1 MFYLVKT
8 MRKFYLIGMLLTF
21 VACSEETEI
30 TPPSKGEEE
39 VKEIVSVLEENDEIS
54 DFVEVLKNVNVA
66 DLEEDELTVFAV
78 RNSSAAASRSTVLD
92 SASIKR
98 HIAKGRYGKV
108 DLTDGKVL
116 ESISGESLYVT
127 RAGEDIYINGVVI
140 EGEAIQAGNSYV
152 YVVPEVMEQQSEP
165 VNVYVT
171 TINVYA
177 INQGN
182 SAKSPL
188 KDVTVVVNKAKKDSL
203 GIIYTKGDSLGV
215 WKTDEQGQVVV
226 KHTEK
231 LIAFNV
237 YKADYSDKYD
247 NYLLGGIDNTG
258 KFMYVDLNGDG
269 KFTKED
275 KVDFALP
282 YYVDYE
288 NNTKASTKTVY
299 MTTDIAEPEVPEELP
314 DADSVRVAWKD
325 VLTDYMRYN
334 VEAESKLVQGYANFD
349 YSQVGSLSDSLWS
362 KAYNLVNKGNQFVD
376 VLSNSTE
383 EQYFE
388 LKQNILMDLSLVYTQ
403 LYGYYGQMVDRGSVI
418 PEDQLIEQMESLS
431 MYINGNR
438 RYALSVMLAKVH
450 LLRQD
455 WQGAAYSCE
464 EVIAS
469 GVYSLEPQLDHTMV
483 SSSESKEVIASGVY
497 SLEPQL
503 DHTMVSSSESKEVI
517 YGDFYADGKYIHPL
531 LYKEVLIMAAY
542 ANFKMGTINKALQ
555 FVNELLASYGYAP
568 VSIDEVEGTLQEF
581 VAKLYGTGQSYPYAR
596 ILSMKFGVNGFETP
610 KNWFLPVPESALLSC
625 PNLRQNPGY

>member
-1 MFYLVKT
+1 
-8 MRKFYLIGMLLTF
+8 MRKFYFYLIGMLLTF
-21 VACSEETEI
+21 AACSEETEI
-30 TPPSKGEEE
+30 TLPSKGEEE
-39 VKEIVSVLEENDEIS
+39 VKEIVSALEENDEIS
-54 DFVEVLKNVNVA
+54 DFVEVLKTVNVA

-78 RNSSAAASRSTVLD
+78 RNSSAARSRSAALD
-92 SASIKR
+92 STSVKR
-98 HIAKGRYGKV
+98 HTAKGRYGKV

-127 RAGEDIYINGVVI
+127 RTGEDIYINGVVI

-182 SAKSPL
+182 SSESPL
-188 KDVTVVVNKAKKDSL
+188 KDVAVVVNKVGKDSL
-203 GIIYTKGDSLGV
+203 GIYTKGDSLGV
-215 WKTDEQGQVVV
+215 WKTDEQGQVVI
-226 KHTEK
+226 KHTENQ
-231 LIAFNV
+231 IVFNV

-247 NYLLGGIDNTG
+247 NYLLAGVDNAG
-258 KFMYVDLNGDG
+258 KFMYVDLNADG
-269 KFTKED
+269 MHTKED
-275 KVDFALP
+275 KVDFELP
-282 YYVDYE
+282 YYVGYVDDV
-288 NNTKASTKTVY
+288 KSSTKTVY

-376 VLSNSTE
+376 MLSNSTE

-418 PEDQLIEQMESLS
+418 PEDQLIKQMESLS
-431 MYINGNR
+431 MYVNGNR

-469 GVYSLEPQLDHTMV
+469 GVYRLEPQLDHTMV
-483 SSSESKEVIASGVY
+483 
-497 SLEPQL
+497 P
-503 DHTMVSSSESKEVI
+503 SSESKEVI

-555 FVNELLASYGYAP
+555 LVNELLASYGMAHTD
-568 VSIDEVEGTLQEF
+568 VTLIENKIIDLSSN
-581 VAKLYGTGQSYPYAR
+581 LYGTGQLYPYAR
-596 ILSMKFGVNGFETP
+596 LFSMKFRADGFETP

>member
-8 MRKFYLIGMLLTF
+8 MRKFYFYLIGMLLTF

-116 ESISGESLYVT
+116 ESISGENLYVT
-127 RAGEDIYINGVVI
+127 RTGEDIYINGVVI

-182 SAKSPL
+182 SSESPL
-188 KDVTVVVNKAKKDSL
+188 KDVAVVVNKVGKDSL
-203 GIIYTKGDSLGV
+203 GIYTKGDSLGV
-215 WKTDEQGQVVV
+215 WKTDEQGQVVI
-226 KHTEK
+226 KHTENQ
-231 LIAFNV
+231 IVFNV
-237 YKADYSDKYD
+237 YKVDYSDKYD
-247 NYLLGGIDNTG
+247 NYLLAGVDNAG
-258 KFMYVDLNGDG
+258 KFMYVDLNADG
-269 KFTKED
+269 MHTKED
-275 KVDFALP
+275 KVDFELP
-282 YYVDYE
+282 YYVGYE
-288 NNTKASTKTVY
+288 DDIKSSTKTVY

-349 YSQVGSLSDSLWS
+349 YSQVVSLSDSLWN

-376 VLSNSTE
+376 MLSNSTE

-388 LKQNILMDLSLVYTQ
+388 LKQNILVDLSLVYTQ

-418 PEDQLIEQMESLS
+418 PEEQLIEQMESLS
-431 MYINGNR
+431 MYVNGNR

-455 WQGAAYSCE
+455 WQGAAYYCE

-469 GVYSLEPQLDHTMV
+469 DAYRLE
-483 SSSESKEVIASGVY
+483 S
-497 SLEPQL
+497 QL

-517 YGDFYADGKYIHPL
+517 YGDLYANGKYIHPL

>member
-8 MRKFYLIGMLLTF
+8 MRKFYFYLIGMLLTF

-483 SSSESKEVIASGVY
+483 SSSESKEVI
-497 SLEPQL
+497 
-503 DHTMVSSSESKEVI
+503 

-531 LYKEVLIMAAY
+531 LHKEVLIMAAY

>member
-1 MFYLVKT
+1 
-8 MRKFYLIGMLLTF
+8 MRKFYFYLIGILLTF
-21 VACSEETEI
+21 AACSEETEI
-30 TPPSKGEEE
+30 TLPSKGEEE
-39 VKEIVSVLEENDEIS
+39 VKEIVSALEENDEIS
-54 DFVEVLKNVNVA
+54 DFVEVLKTVNVA

-78 RNSSAAASRSTVLD
+78 RNSSAAMSRSAALD
-92 SASIKR
+92 STSVKR
-98 HIAKGRYGKV
+98 HTAKGRYGKV

-127 RAGEDIYINGVVI
+127 RTGEDIYINGVVI

-182 SAKSPL
+182 SSESPL
-188 KDVTVVVNKAKKDSL
+188 KDVAVVVNKVGKDSL
-203 GIIYTKGDSLGV
+203 GIYTKGDSLGV
-215 WKTDEQGQVVV
+215 WKTDEQGQVVI
-226 KHTEK
+226 KHTENQ
-231 LIAFNV
+231 IVFNV

-247 NYLLGGIDNTG
+247 NYLLAGVDNAG
-258 KFMYVDLNGDG
+258 KFMYVDLNADG
-269 KFTKED
+269 MHTKED
-275 KVDFALP
+275 KVDFELP
-282 YYVDYE
+282 YYVGYVDDV
-288 NNTKASTKTVY
+288 KSSTKTVY

-376 VLSNSTE
+376 MLSNSTE

-418 PEDQLIEQMESLS
+418 PEDQLIKQMESLS
-431 MYINGNR
+431 MYVNGNR

-455 WQGAAYSCE
+455 WQGAAYYCE

-469 GVYSLEPQLDHTMV
+469 DAYRLE
-483 SSSESKEVIASGVY
+483 S
-497 SLEPQL
+497 QL

-517 YGDFYADGKYIHPL
+517 YGDFYANGKYIHPL

-555 FVNELLASYGYAP
+555 FVNELLASYGMAHTD
-568 VSIDEVEGTLQEF
+568 VTLIENKIIDLSSN
-581 VAKLYGTGQSYPYAR
+581 LHGTGQLYPYAR
-596 ILSMKFGVNGFETP
+596 LFSMKFRADGFETP

-625 PNLRQNPGY
+625 PNLQQNPGY

>member
-8 MRKFYLIGMLLTF
+8 MRKFYFYLIGMLLTF

-483 SSSESKEVIASGVY
+483 SSSESKEVI
-497 SLEPQL
+497 
-503 DHTMVSSSESKEVI
+503 

-610 KNWFLPVPESALLSC
+610 KDWFLPVPESALLSC

>member
-1 MFYLVKT
+1 
-8 MRKFYLIGMLLTF
+8 MRKFYFYLIGMLLTF

-92 SASIKR
+92 SSSIKR

-483 SSSESKEVIASGVY
+483 SSSESKEVI
-497 SLEPQL
+497 
-503 DHTMVSSSESKEVI
+503 

>member
-116 ESISGESLYVT
+116 ESISGESWYVT

-483 SSSESKEVIASGVY
+483 SSSESKEVI
-497 SLEPQL
+497 
-503 DHTMVSSSESKEVI
+503 

>member
-1 MFYLVKT
+1 
-8 MRKFYLIGMLLTF
+8 
-21 VACSEETEI
+21 
-30 TPPSKGEEE
+30 
-39 VKEIVSVLEENDEIS
+39 
-54 DFVEVLKNVNVA
+54 
-66 DLEEDELTVFAV
+66 
-78 RNSSAAASRSTVLD
+78 
-92 SASIKR
+92 
-98 HIAKGRYGKV
+98 
-108 DLTDGKVL
+108 
-116 ESISGESLYVT
+116 
-127 RAGEDIYINGVVI
+127 
-140 EGEAIQAGNSYV
+140 
-152 YVVPEVMEQQSEP
+152 MEQQSEP

-182 SAKSPL
+182 SSESPL
-188 KDVTVVVNKAKKDSL
+188 KDVAVVVNKVGKDSL
-203 GIIYTKGDSLGV
+203 GIYTKGDSLGV
-215 WKTDEQGQVVV
+215 WKTDEQGQVVI
-226 KHTEK
+226 KHTENQ
-231 LIAFNV
+231 IVFNV

-247 NYLLGGIDNTG
+247 NYLLAGVDNAG
-258 KFMYVDLNGDG
+258 KFMYVDLNADG
-269 KFTKED
+269 MHTKEN
-275 KVDFALP
+275 KVDFELP
-282 YYVDYE
+282 YYVGYVDDV
-288 NNTKASTKTVY
+288 KSSTKTVY

-376 VLSNSTE
+376 MLSNSTE

-418 PEDQLIEQMESLS
+418 PEDQLIKQMESLS
-431 MYINGNR
+431 MYVNGNR

-469 GVYSLEPQLDHTMV
+469 GVYRLEPQLDHTMV
-483 SSSESKEVIASGVY
+483 
-497 SLEPQL
+497 P
-503 DHTMVSSSESKEVI
+503 SSESKEVI

-555 FVNELLASYGYAP
+555 FVNELLASYGMAHTD
-568 VSIDEVEGTLQEF
+568 VTLIENKIIDLSLN
-581 VAKLYGTGQSYPYAR
+581 LYGTGQLYPYAR
-596 ILSMKFGVNGFETP
+596 LFSMKFRADGFETP

-625 PNLRQNPGY
+625 PNLQQNPGY

>member
-8 MRKFYLIGMLLTF
+8 MRKFYFYLIGMLLTF

-54 DFVEVLKNVNVA
+54 DFVEFLKNVNVA

-188 KDVTVVVNKAKKDSL
+188 KGVTVVVNKAKKDSL

-247 NYLLGGIDNTG
+247 NYVLGGIDNTG

-483 SSSESKEVIASGVY
+483 SSSESKEVI
-497 SLEPQL
+497 
-503 DHTMVSSSESKEVI
+503 

-542 ANFKMGTINKALQ
+542 ANFKMGTINKAFQ

-596 ILSMKFGVNGFETP
+596 ILSMKFVVNGFETP

>member
-1 MFYLVKT
+1 
-8 MRKFYLIGMLLTF
+8 MRKFYFYLIGMLLTF

-403 LYGYYGQMVDRGSVI
+403 LYGYYGQLVDRGSVF

-464 EVIAS
+464 
-469 GVYSLEPQLDHTMV
+469 
-483 SSSESKEVIASGVY
+483 EVIASGVY

>member
-8 MRKFYLIGMLLTF
+8 MRKFYFYLIGMLLTF
-21 VACSEETEI
+21 AACSEETEI
-30 TPPSKGEEE
+30 TLPSKGEEE
-39 VKEIVSVLEENDEIS
+39 VKEIVSALEENDEIS
-54 DFVEVLKNVNVA
+54 DFVEVLKTVNVA

-78 RNSSAAASRSTVLD
+78 RNSSAAMSRSAALD
-92 SASIKR
+92 STSVKR

-127 RAGEDIYINGVVI
+127 RTGEDIYINGVVI

-182 SAKSPL
+182 SSESPL
-188 KDVTVVVNKAKKDSL
+188 KDVAVVVNKVGKDSL
-203 GIIYTKGDSLGV
+203 GIYTKGDSLGV
-215 WKTDEQGQVVV
+215 WKTDEQGQVVI
-226 KHTEK
+226 KHTENQ
-231 LIAFNV
+231 IVFNV

-247 NYLLGGIDNTG
+247 NYLLAGVDNAG
-258 KFMYVDLNGDG
+258 KFMYVDLNADG
-269 KFTKED
+269 MHTKED
-275 KVDFALP
+275 KVDFELP
-282 YYVDYE
+282 YYVGYVDDV
-288 NNTKASTKTVY
+288 KSSTKTVY

-376 VLSNSTE
+376 MLSNSTE

-418 PEDQLIEQMESLS
+418 PEDQLIKQMESLS
-431 MYINGNR
+431 MYVNGNR

-469 GVYSLEPQLDHTMV
+469 GVYRFEPQLDHTMV
-483 SSSESKEVIASGVY
+483 
-497 SLEPQL
+497 P
-503 DHTMVSSSESKEVI
+503 SSESKEVI

-555 FVNELLASYGYAP
+555 LVNELLASYGMAHTD
-568 VSIDEVEGTLQEF
+568 VTLIENKIIDLSSN
-581 VAKLYGTGQSYPYAR
+581 LYGTGQLYPYAR
-596 ILSMKFGVNGFETP
+596 LFSMKFRADGFETP

-625 PNLRQNPGY
+625 PNLQQNPGY

>member
-1 MFYLVKT
+1 
-8 MRKFYLIGMLLTF
+8 MRKFYFYLIGMLLTF
-21 VACSEETEI
+21 AACSEETEI
-30 TPPSKGEEE
+30 TLPSKGEEE
-39 VKEIVSVLEENDEIS
+39 VKEIVSALEENDEIS
-54 DFVEVLKNVNVA
+54 DFVEVLKTVNVA

-78 RNSSAAASRSTVLD
+78 RNSSAAMSRSAALD
-92 SASIKR
+92 STSVKR
-98 HIAKGRYGKV
+98 HTAKGRYGKV

-127 RAGEDIYINGVVI
+127 RTGEDIYINGVVI

-182 SAKSPL
+182 SSESPL
-188 KDVTVVVNKAKKDSL
+188 KDVAVVVNKVGKDSL
-203 GIIYTKGDSLGV
+203 GIYTKGDSLGV
-215 WKTDEQGQVVV
+215 WKTDEQGQVVI
-226 KHTEK
+226 KHTENQ
-231 LIAFNV
+231 IVFNV

-247 NYLLGGIDNTG
+247 NYLLAGVDNAG
-258 KFMYVDLNGDG
+258 KFMYVDLNADG
-269 KFTKED
+269 MHTKED
-275 KVDFALP
+275 KVDFELP
-282 YYVDYE
+282 YYVGYVDDV
-288 NNTKASTKTVY
+288 KSSTKTVY

-376 VLSNSTE
+376 MLSNSTE

-418 PEDQLIEQMESLS
+418 PEDQLIKQMESLS
-431 MYINGNR
+431 MYVNGNR

-469 GVYSLEPQLDHTMV
+469 GVYRLEPQLDHTMV
-483 SSSESKEVIASGVY
+483 
-497 SLEPQL
+497 P
-503 DHTMVSSSESKEVI
+503 SSESKEVI

-555 FVNELLASYGYAP
+555 LVNELLASYGMAHTD
-568 VSIDEVEGTLQEF
+568 VMLIENRIIDLSSN
-581 VAKLYGTGQSYPYAR
+581 LYGTGQLYPYAR
-596 ILSMKFGVNGFETP
+596 LFSMKFRADGFETP

-625 PNLRQNPGY
+625 PNLQQNPGY

>member
-8 MRKFYLIGMLLTF
+8 MRKFYFYLIGMLLTF

-376 VLSNSTE
+376 MLSNSTE

-469 GVYSLEPQLDHTMV
+469 GVYRLEPQLDHTMV
-483 SSSESKEVIASGVY
+483 
-497 SLEPQL
+497 P
-503 DHTMVSSSESKEVI
+503 SSESKEVI

-555 FVNELLASYGYAP
+555 LVNELLASYGMAHTD
-568 VSIDEVEGTLQEF
+568 VTLIENKIIDLSSN
-581 VAKLYGTGQSYPYAR
+581 LYGTGQLYPYAR
-596 ILSMKFGVNGFETP
+596 LFSMKFRADGFETP

-625 PNLRQNPGY
+625 PNLQQNPGY

>member
-8 MRKFYLIGMLLTF
+8 MRKFYFYLIGMLLTF

-116 ESISGESLYVT
+116 ESISGENLYVT
-127 RAGEDIYINGVVI
+127 RTGEDIYINGVVI

-182 SAKSPL
+182 SSESPL
-188 KDVTVVVNKAKKDSL
+188 KDVAVVVNKVGKDSL
-203 GIIYTKGDSLGV
+203 GIYTKGDSLGV
-215 WKTDEQGQVVV
+215 WKTDEQGQVVI
-226 KHTEK
+226 KHTENQ
-231 LIAFNV
+231 IVFNV
-237 YKADYSDKYD
+237 YKVDYSDKYD
-247 NYLLGGIDNTG
+247 NYLLAGVDNAG
-258 KFMYVDLNGDG
+258 KFMYVDLNADG
-269 KFTKED
+269 MHTKED
-275 KVDFALP
+275 KVDFELP
-282 YYVDYE
+282 YYVGYE
-288 NNTKASTKTVY
+288 DDIKSSTKTVY

-349 YSQVGSLSDSLWS
+349 YSQVVSLSDSLWN

-376 VLSNSTE
+376 MLSNSTE

-388 LKQNILMDLSLVYTQ
+388 LKQNILVDLSLVYTQ

-418 PEDQLIEQMESLS
+418 PEEQLIEQMESLS
-431 MYINGNR
+431 MYVNGNR

-455 WQGAAYSCE
+455 WQGAAYYCE

-469 GVYSLEPQLDHTMV
+469 DAYRLE
-483 SSSESKEVIASGVY
+483 S
-497 SLEPQL
+497 QL

-517 YGDFYADGKYIHPL
+517 YGDFYANGKYIHPL
-531 LYKEVLIMAAY
+531 LYKEVLIMVAY

>member
-8 MRKFYLIGMLLTF
+8 MRKFYFYLIGMLLTF

-483 SSSESKEVIASGVY
+483 SSSESKEVI
-497 SLEPQL
+497 
-503 DHTMVSSSESKEVI
+503 

-542 ANFKMGTINKALQ
+542 ANFNMGTINKALQ

>member
-1 MFYLVKT
+1 
-8 MRKFYLIGMLLTF
+8 MRKFYFYLIGMLLTF
-21 VACSEETEI
+21 AACSEETEI
-30 TPPSKGEEE
+30 TLPSKGEEE
-39 VKEIVSVLEENDEIS
+39 VKEIVSALEENDEIS
-54 DFVEVLKNVNVA
+54 DFVEVLKTVNVA

-78 RNSSAAASRSTVLD
+78 RNSSAAMSRSAALD
-92 SASIKR
+92 STSVKR
-98 HIAKGRYGKV
+98 HTAKGRYGKV

-127 RAGEDIYINGVVI
+127 RTGEDIYINGVVI

-182 SAKSPL
+182 SSESPL
-188 KDVTVVVNKAKKDSL
+188 KDVAVVVNKVGKDSL
-203 GIIYTKGDSLGV
+203 GIYTKGDSLGV
-215 WKTDEQGQVVV
+215 WKTDEQGQVVI
-226 KHTEK
+226 KHTENQ
-231 LIAFNV
+231 IVFNV

-247 NYLLGGIDNTG
+247 NYLLAGVDNAG
-258 KFMYVDLNGDG
+258 KFMYVDLNADG
-269 KFTKED
+269 MHTKED
-275 KVDFALP
+275 KVDFELP
-282 YYVDYE
+282 YYVGYVDDV
-288 NNTKASTKTVY
+288 KSSTKTVY

-376 VLSNSTE
+376 MLSNSTE

-403 LYGYYGQMVDRGSVI
+403 LYGYYGQMVDCGSVI
-418 PEDQLIEQMESLS
+418 PEDQLIKQMESLS
-431 MYINGNR
+431 MYVNGNR

-469 GVYSLEPQLDHTMV
+469 GVYRLEPQLDHTMV
-483 SSSESKEVIASGVY
+483 
-497 SLEPQL
+497 P
-503 DHTMVSSSESKEVI
+503 SSESKEVI

-555 FVNELLASYGYAP
+555 LVNELLASYGMAHTD
-568 VSIDEVEGTLQEF
+568 VTLIENKIIDLSSN
-581 VAKLYGTGQSYPYAR
+581 LYGTGQLYPYAR
-596 ILSMKFGVNGFETP
+596 LFSMKFRADGFETP

-625 PNLRQNPGY
+625 PNLQQNPGY

>member
-1 MFYLVKT
+1 MFYLIKA
-8 MRKFYLIGMLLTF
+8 MRKFCFYLNGMLLTF
-21 VACSEETEI
+21 AACSEETEI

-54 DFVEVLKNVNVA
+54 DFVEVLKTVNVA

-127 RAGEDIYINGVVI
+127 RTGEDIYINGVVI

-152 YVVPEVMEQQSEP
+152 YVVPEVIEQQTEP

-299 MTTDIAEPEVPEELP
+299 MTTDIVEPEVPEELP
-314 DADSVRVAWKD
+314 DADSVRVVWKD

-349 YSQVGSLSDSLWS
+349 YSQVGSLSDSLWN

-376 VLSNSTE
+376 MLSNSTE

-388 LKQNILMDLSLVYTQ
+388 LKQNILVDLSLVYTQ

-418 PEDQLIEQMESLS
+418 PEEQLIEQMESLS
-431 MYINGNR
+431 MYVNGNR
-438 RYALSVMLAKVH
+438 RYALPVMLAKIH

-455 WQGAAYSCE
+455 WQGAAYYCE

-469 GVYSLEPQLDHTMV
+469 DAYRLE
-483 SSSESKEVIASGVY
+483 S
-497 SLEPQL
+497 QL

-542 ANFKMGTINKALQ
+542 ANFKIGMIGKALQ
-555 FVNELLASYGYAP
+555 FVNELLASYGMVYTNEEL
-568 VSIDEVEGTLQEF
+568 IEGDIKKLVE
-581 VAKLYGTGQSYPYAR
+581 KLYGTGESYPYAR

-625 PNLRQNPGY
+625 PNLQQNPEY

>member
-8 MRKFYLIGMLLTF
+8 MRKFYFYLIGMLLTF

-152 YVVPEVMEQQSEP
+152 YVVPEVIEQQTEP

-231 LIAFNV
+231 LIAFNI

-299 MTTDIAEPEVPEELP
+299 MTTDIVEPEVPEELP
-314 DADSVRVAWKD
+314 DADSVRVVWKD

-349 YSQVGSLSDSLWS
+349 YSQVGSLSDSLWN

-376 VLSNSTE
+376 MLSNSTE

-388 LKQNILMDLSLVYTQ
+388 LKQNILVDLSLVYTQ

-418 PEDQLIEQMESLS
+418 PEEQLIEQMESLS
-431 MYINGNR
+431 MYVNGNR

-455 WQGAAYSCE
+455 WQGADYFCE

-469 GVYSLEPQLDHTMV
+469 DAYRLE
-483 SSSESKEVIASGVY
+483 S
-497 SLEPQL
+497 QL

-542 ANFKMGTINKALQ
+542 ANFKIGMIGKALQ
-555 FVNELLASYGYAP
+555 FVNELLASYGMAHTD
-568 VSIDEVEGTLQEF
+568 VTLIENKIIDLSSN
-581 VAKLYGTGQSYPYAR
+581 LYGTGQLYPYAR
-596 ILSMKFGVNGFETP
+596 LFSQKFRADGFETP

-625 PNLRQNPGY
+625 PNLQQNPEY

>member
-8 MRKFYLIGMLLTF
+8 MRKFYFYLIGMLLTF

-483 SSSESKEVIASGVY
+483 SSSESKEVI
-497 SLEPQL
+497 
-503 DHTMVSSSESKEVI
+503 

-542 ANFKMGTINKALQ
+542 ANFKMSTINKALQ

>member
-8 MRKFYLIGMLLTF
+8 MRKFYFYLIGMLLTF

-376 VLSNSTE
+376 MLSNSTE

-455 WQGAAYSCE
+455 WQGAAYYCE

-469 GVYSLEPQLDHTMV
+469 DAYRLE
-483 SSSESKEVIASGVY
+483 S
-497 SLEPQL
+497 QL

-517 YGDFYADGKYIHPL
+517 YGDFYANGKYIHPL

-555 FVNELLASYGYAP
+555 FVNELLASYGMAHTD
-568 VSIDEVEGTLQEF
+568 VTLIENKIIDLSSN
-581 VAKLYGTGQSYPYAR
+581 LYGTGQLYPYAR
-596 ILSMKFGVNGFETP
+596 LFSQKFRADGFETP

-625 PNLRQNPGY
+625 PNLQQNPGY

>member
-231 LIAFNV
+231 LVAFNV

-483 SSSESKEVIASGVY
+483 SSSESKEVI
-497 SLEPQL
+497 
-503 DHTMVSSSESKEVI
+503 

>member
-8 MRKFYLIGMLLTF
+8 MRKFYFYLIGMLLTF

-258 KFMYVDLNGDG
+258 KFMYVDLNGYG

-483 SSSESKEVIASGVY
+483 SSSESKEVI
-497 SLEPQL
+497 
-503 DHTMVSSSESKEVI
+503 

>member
-8 MRKFYLIGMLLTF
+8 MRKFYFYLIGMLLTF

-54 DFVEVLKNVNVA
+54 EFVEVLKNVNVA

-116 ESISGESLYVT
+116 ESISGENLYVT
-127 RAGEDIYINGVVI
+127 RTGEDIYINGVVI

-182 SAKSPL
+182 SSESPL
-188 KDVTVVVNKAKKDSL
+188 KDVAVVVNKVGKDSL
-203 GIIYTKGDSLGV
+203 GIYTKGDSLGV
-215 WKTDEQGQVVV
+215 WKTDEQGQVVI
-226 KHTEK
+226 KHTENQ
-231 LIAFNV
+231 IVFNV
-237 YKADYSDKYD
+237 YKVDYSDKYD
-247 NYLLGGIDNTG
+247 NYLLAGVDNAG
-258 KFMYVDLNGDG
+258 KFMYVDLNADG
-269 KFTKED
+269 MHTKED
-275 KVDFALP
+275 KVDFELP
-282 YYVDYE
+282 YYVGYE
-288 NNTKASTKTVY
+288 DDIKSSTKTVY

-349 YSQVGSLSDSLWS
+349 YSQVVSLSDSLWN

-376 VLSNSTE
+376 MLSNSTE

-388 LKQNILMDLSLVYTQ
+388 LKQNILVDLSLVYTQ

-418 PEDQLIEQMESLS
+418 PEEQLIEQMESLS
-431 MYINGNR
+431 MYVNGNR

-455 WQGAAYSCE
+455 WQGAAYYCE

-469 GVYSLEPQLDHTMV
+469 DAYRLE
-483 SSSESKEVIASGVY
+483 S
-497 SLEPQL
+497 QL

-517 YGDFYADGKYIHPL
+517 YGDFYANGKYIHPL

>member
-483 SSSESKEVIASGVY
+483 SSSESKEVI
-497 SLEPQL
+497 
-503 DHTMVSSSESKEVI
+503 

-596 ILSMKFGVNGFETP
+596 ILSMKFGVNGSETP

>member
-1 MFYLVKT
+1 
-8 MRKFYLIGMLLTF
+8 MRKFYFYLIGILLTF
-21 VACSEETEI
+21 AACSEETEI
-30 TPPSKGEEE
+30 TLPSKGEEE
-39 VKEIVSVLEENDEIS
+39 VKEIVSALEENDEIS
-54 DFVEVLKNVNVA
+54 DFVEVLKTVNVA

-78 RNSSAAASRSTVLD
+78 RNSSAAMSRSAALD
-92 SASIKR
+92 STSVKR
-98 HIAKGRYGKV
+98 HTAKGRYGKV

-127 RAGEDIYINGVVI
+127 RTGEDIYINGVVI

-182 SAKSPL
+182 SSESPL
-188 KDVTVVVNKAKKDSL
+188 KDVAVVVNKVGKDSL
-203 GIIYTKGDSLGV
+203 GIYTKGDSLGV
-215 WKTDEQGQVVV
+215 WKTDEQGQVVI
-226 KHTEK
+226 KHTENQ
-231 LIAFNV
+231 IVFNV

-247 NYLLGGIDNTG
+247 NYLLAGVDNAG
-258 KFMYVDLNGDG
+258 KFMYVDLNADG
-269 KFTKED
+269 MHTKED
-275 KVDFALP
+275 KVDFELP
-282 YYVDYE
+282 YYVGYVDDV
-288 NNTKASTKTVY
+288 KSSTKTVY

-376 VLSNSTE
+376 MLSNSTE

-418 PEDQLIEQMESLS
+418 PEDQLIKQMESLS
-431 MYINGNR
+431 MYVNGNR

-469 GVYSLEPQLDHTMV
+469 GVYRLEPQLDHTMV
-483 SSSESKEVIASGVY
+483 
-497 SLEPQL
+497 P
-503 DHTMVSSSESKEVI
+503 SSESKEVI
-517 YGDFYADGKYIHPL
+517 YGDFYADGKCIHPL

-555 FVNELLASYGYAP
+555 FVNELLASYGMAHTD
-568 VSIDEVEGTLQEF
+568 VTLIENKIIDLSSN
-581 VAKLYGTGQSYPYAR
+581 LHGTGQLYPYAR
-596 ILSMKFGVNGFETP
+596 LFSMKFRADGFETP

-625 PNLRQNPGY
+625 PNLQQNPGY

>member
-8 MRKFYLIGMLLTF
+8 MRKFYFYLIGMLLTF

-275 KVDFALP
+275 KVDFELP
-282 YYVDYE
+282 YYVGYE
-288 NNTKASTKTVY
+288 DDIKSSTKTVY

-483 SSSESKEVIASGVY
+483 SSSESKEVI
-497 SLEPQL
+497 
-503 DHTMVSSSESKEVI
+503 

>member
-182 SAKSPL
+182 SSESPL
-188 KDVTVVVNKAKKDSL
+188 KDVAVVVNKVGKDSL
-203 GIIYTKGDSLGV
+203 GIYTKGDSLGV
-215 WKTDEQGQVVV
+215 WKTDEQGQVVI
-226 KHTEK
+226 KHTENQ
-231 LIAFNV
+231 IVFNV

-247 NYLLGGIDNTG
+247 NYLLAGVDNAG
-258 KFMYVDLNGDG
+258 KFMYVDLNADG
-269 KFTKED
+269 MHTKED
-275 KVDFALP
+275 KVDFELP
-282 YYVDYE
+282 YYVGYE
-288 NNTKASTKTVY
+288 DDVKSSTKTVY

-483 SSSESKEVIASGVY
+483 SSSESKEVI
-497 SLEPQL
+497 
-503 DHTMVSSSESKEVI
+503 

>member
-8 MRKFYLIGMLLTF
+8 MRKFYFYLIGMLLTF

-299 MTTDIAEPEVPEELP
+299 MTTDIAEPEVSEELP

-483 SSSESKEVIASGVY
+483 SSSESKEVI
-497 SLEPQL
+497 
-503 DHTMVSSSESKEVI
+503 

>member
-1 MFYLVKT
+1 
-8 MRKFYLIGMLLTF
+8 MRKFYFYLIGMLLTF

-483 SSSESKEVIASGVY
+483 SSSESKEVI
-497 SLEPQL
+497 
-503 DHTMVSSSESKEVI
+503 

>member
-8 MRKFYLIGMLLTF
+8 MRKFYFYLIGMLLTF

-92 SASIKR
+92 SSSIKR

-483 SSSESKEVIASGVY
+483 SSSESKEVI
-497 SLEPQL
+497 
-503 DHTMVSSSESKEVI
+503 

>member
-1 MFYLVKT
+1 
-8 MRKFYLIGMLLTF
+8 
-21 VACSEETEI
+21 
-30 TPPSKGEEE
+30 
-39 VKEIVSVLEENDEIS
+39 
-54 DFVEVLKNVNVA
+54 
-66 DLEEDELTVFAV
+66 
-78 RNSSAAASRSTVLD
+78 
-92 SASIKR
+92 
-98 HIAKGRYGKV
+98 
-108 DLTDGKVL
+108 
-116 ESISGESLYVT
+116 
-127 RAGEDIYINGVVI
+127 
-140 EGEAIQAGNSYV
+140 
-152 YVVPEVMEQQSEP
+152 MEQQSEP

-182 SAKSPL
+182 SSESPL
-188 KDVTVVVNKAKKDSL
+188 KDVAVVVNKVGKDSL
-203 GIIYTKGDSLGV
+203 GIYTKGDSLGV
-215 WKTDEQGQVVV
+215 WKTDEQGQVVI
-226 KHTEK
+226 KHTENQ
-231 LIAFNV
+231 IVFNV

-247 NYLLGGIDNTG
+247 NYLLAGVDNAG
-258 KFMYVDLNGDG
+258 KFMYVDLNADG
-269 KFTKED
+269 MHTKED
-275 KVDFALP
+275 KVDFELP
-282 YYVDYE
+282 YYVGYVDDV
-288 NNTKASTKTVY
+288 KSSTKTVY

-349 YSQVGSLSDSLWS
+349 YSQVGSISDSLWS

-376 VLSNSTE
+376 MLSNSTE

-418 PEDQLIEQMESLS
+418 PEDQLIKQMESLS
-431 MYINGNR
+431 MYVNGNR

-469 GVYSLEPQLDHTMV
+469 GVYRLEPQLDHTMV
-483 SSSESKEVIASGVY
+483 
-497 SLEPQL
+497 P
-503 DHTMVSSSESKEVI
+503 SSESKEVI

-555 FVNELLASYGYAP
+555 FVNELLASYGMAHTD
-568 VSIDEVEGTLQEF
+568 VTLIENKIIDLSSN
-581 VAKLYGTGQSYPYAR
+581 LYGTGQLYPYAR
-596 ILSMKFGVNGFETP
+596 LFSMKFRADGFETP

-625 PNLRQNPGY
+625 PNLQQNPGY

>member
-8 MRKFYLIGMLLTF
+8 MRKFYFYLIGMLLTF

-483 SSSESKEVIASGVY
+483 SSSESKEVI
-497 SLEPQL
+497 
-503 DHTMVSSSESKEVI
+503 

>member
-1 MFYLVKT
+1 

-469 GVYSLEPQLDHTMV
+469 GVYRLEPQLDHTMV
-483 SSSESKEVIASGVY
+483 
-497 SLEPQL
+497 P
-503 DHTMVSSSESKEVI
+503 SSESKEVI

>member
-8 MRKFYLIGMLLTF
+8 MRKFYFYLIGMLLTF
-21 VACSEETEI
+21 AACSEETEI
-30 TPPSKGEEE
+30 TLPSKGEEE
-39 VKEIVSVLEENDEIS
+39 VKEIVSALEENDEIS
-54 DFVEVLKNVNVA
+54 DFVEVLKTVNVA

-78 RNSSAAASRSTVLD
+78 RNSSTAMSRSAALD
-92 SASIKR
+92 STSVKR

-116 ESISGESLYVT
+116 ESISGENLYVT
-127 RAGEDIYINGVVI
+127 RTGEDIYINGVVI

-177 INQGN
+177 ISQGN
-182 SAKSPL
+182 SSESPL
-188 KDVTVVVNKAKKDSL
+188 KDVAVVVNKVGKDSL
-203 GIIYTKGDSLGV
+203 GIYTKGDSLGV
-215 WKTDEQGQVVV
+215 WKTDEQGQAVI

-231 LIAFNV
+231 QIVFNV

-247 NYLLGGIDNTG
+247 NYLLGGVDNAG
-258 KFMYVDLNGDG
+258 KFMYVDLDGDG
-269 KFTKED
+269 MYTKED
-275 KVDFALP
+275 KVDFELP
-282 YYVDYE
+282 YYVGYE
-288 NNTKASTKTVY
+288 DDVKSSTKTVY

-314 DADSVRVAWKD
+314 DADSVRVGWKD
-325 VLTDYMRYN
+325 VLTDYMQYN
-334 VEAESKLVQGYANFD
+334 VEVESKLVQSYANFD
-349 YSQVGSLSDSLWS
+349 YSQVGGLSDSLWS
-362 KAYNLVNKGNQFVD
+362 KAYSLLNKGNQFVD
-376 VLSNSTE
+376 ILSNSTE

-418 PEDQLIEQMESLS
+418 SEEQLIEQMESLS
-431 MYINGNR
+431 MYVNENR
-438 RYALSVMLAKVH
+438 RYALFVMLAKIH
-450 LLRQD
+450 LLRQN
-455 WQGAAYSCE
+455 WQGAASSCE

-469 GVYSLEPQLDHTMV
+469 GAYRLEPLLNHAT
-483 SSSESKEVIASGVY
+483 
-497 SLEPQL
+497 
-503 DHTMVSSSESKEVI
+503 VSSSESKEVI
-517 YGDFYADGKYIHPL
+517 YGDFHADGKYIHPL
-531 LYKEVLIMAAY
+531 LYREVLIMAAY
-542 ANFKMGTINKALQ
+542 ANFKKGTINKALQ
-555 FVNELLASYGYAP
+555 FANELLASYGMVYTNEEL
-568 VSIDEVEGTLQEF
+568 IEGDIKKL

-625 PNLRQNPGY
+625 PNLQQNPGY

>member
-1 MFYLVKT
+1 

-376 VLSNSTE
+376 MLSNSTE

-418 PEDQLIEQMESLS
+418 PEDQLIKQMESLS
-431 MYINGNR
+431 MYVNGNR

-469 GVYSLEPQLDHTMV
+469 GVYRLEPQLDHTMV
-483 SSSESKEVIASGVY
+483 
-497 SLEPQL
+497 P
-503 DHTMVSSSESKEVI
+503 SSESKEVI

-555 FVNELLASYGYAP
+555 LVNELLASYGMAHTD
-568 VSIDEVEGTLQEF
+568 VTLIENKIIDLSSN
-581 VAKLYGTGQSYPYAR
+581 LYGTGQLYPYAR
-596 ILSMKFGVNGFETP
+596 LFSMKFRADGFETP

-625 PNLRQNPGY
+625 PNLQQNPGY

>member
-8 MRKFYLIGMLLTF
+8 MRKFYFYLIGMLLTF
-21 VACSEETEI
+21 AACSEETEI

-39 VKEIVSVLEENDEIS
+39 VKEIVSALEENDEIS
-54 DFVEVLKNVNVA
+54 DFVEVLKTVNVA

-78 RNSSAAASRSTVLD
+78 RNSSAAMSRSAALD
-92 SASIKR
+92 STSVKR

-127 RAGEDIYINGVVI
+127 RTGEDIYINGVVI

-182 SAKSPL
+182 SSESPL
-188 KDVTVVVNKAKKDSL
+188 KDVAVVVNKVGKDSL
-203 GIIYTKGDSLGV
+203 GIYTKGDSLGV
-215 WKTDEQGQVVV
+215 WKTDEQGQVVI
-226 KHTEK
+226 KHTENQ
-231 LIAFNV
+231 IVFNV

-247 NYLLGGIDNTG
+247 NYLLAGVDNAG
-258 KFMYVDLNGDG
+258 KFMYVDLNADG
-269 KFTKED
+269 MHTKED
-275 KVDFALP
+275 KVDFELP
-282 YYVDYE
+282 YYVGYE
-288 NNTKASTKTVY
+288 DDVKSSTKTVY

-431 MYINGNR
+431 MYVDENR

-469 GVYSLEPQLDHTMV
+469 GAYRLE
-483 SSSESKEVIASGVY
+483 S
-497 SLEPQL
+497 QL

-555 FVNELLASYGYAP
+555 FVNELLDSYGMAHTD
-568 VSIDEVEGTLQEF
+568 VTLIENKIIDLSSN
-581 VAKLYGTGQSYPYAR
+581 LYGTGQLYPYAR
-596 ILSMKFGVNGFETP
+596 LFSMKFRADGFETP

-625 PNLRQNPGY
+625 PNLQQNPGY

>member
-483 SSSESKEVIASGVY
+483 SSSESKEVI
-497 SLEPQL
+497 
-503 DHTMVSSSESKEVI
+503 

-531 LYKEVLIMAAY
+531 LCKEVLIMAAY